1 MAVTVKLSDIIEGM
15 EMQTD
20 EMRSF
25 LNKENGTVYS
35 ITYEELRAAEDE
47 EPLEKFPQWQRESIE
62 LAVEILET
70 DNYIALPSKFDIHE
84 YNIMEEFCL
93 SLEDEE
99 LSDLLYNSIKGSG
112 AFRRFKDNIHRH
124 GIAEEWYKFREEAFK
139 KIAIEWCADND
150 IRYTDFKVISSK

>member
-1 MAVTVKLSDIIEGM
+1 MAVTVKLSDIVEGM

-25 LNKENGTVYS
+25 LNKENSAVFS
-35 ITYEELRAAEDE
+35 ITDEELRAAENE

-62 LAVEILET
+62 TAIEILET
-70 DNYIALPSKFDIHE
+70 DNYIKLPSKFDIHE
-84 YNIMEEFCL
+84 YSIMEKFCL
-93 SLEDEE
+93 SLEDED

-112 AFRRFKDNIHRH
+112 AFRRFKDNIHRR
-124 GIAEEWYKFREEAFK
+124 GIAEEWYKFRDEALK
-139 KIAIEWCADND
+139 KIAIEWCEEND